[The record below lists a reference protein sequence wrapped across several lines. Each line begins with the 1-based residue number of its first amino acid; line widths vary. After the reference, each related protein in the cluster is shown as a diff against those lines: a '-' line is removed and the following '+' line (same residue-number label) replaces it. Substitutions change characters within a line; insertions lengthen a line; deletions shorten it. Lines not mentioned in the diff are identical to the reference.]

1 VTQEFHERAKGL
13 IASAR
18 VEGISGN
25 DREWLEQHLQ
35 SCVECAACAGEMENT
50 LRSLRQIS
58 IQVNPEL
65 VARTRRAVHL
75 RASELHAQ
83 KSQWIPLWM
92 SCALSWVLGGLTL
105 PLVWQAIKWV
115 ESYLSLPSPVG
126 IFLLMLWWAL
136 PTLVVAAF
144 LGTRKTWAAGRR

>member
-13 IASAR
+13 IVSAR

-35 SCVECAACAGEMENT
+35 GCAECTAHAGEMENT
-50 LRSLRQIS
+50 LRSLRQVS
-58 IQVNPEL
+58 VQVNPEL
-65 VARTRRAVHL
+65 VARTRLAVHL
-75 RASELHAQ
+75 RASELHGRQ
-83 KSQWIPLWM
+83 SQWIPLWM

-105 PLVWQAIKWV
+105 PLVWQGIKWV
-115 ESYLSLPSPVG
+115 EGYLSLPSPVG

-136 PTLVVAAF
+136 PTLVVAA
-144 LGTRKTWAAGRR
+144 LVGTKKIWAAGK